1 MVDRSF
7 DQKMEKYDGYGLGK
21 LTMTRVSVLL
31 YPRVL
36 TTVGKNE
43 LKPQAALR
51 ISIPVRLSAKS
62 THHVQGL
69 EQHEECE
76 LGIGESLLE
85 TSDRSTRLL

>member
-7 DQKMEKYDGYGLGK
+7 DQKMDKYDGYGLGK

-51 ISIPVRLSAKS
+51 ISIPVRTSVES
-62 THHVQGL
+62 TYHVQGL
-69 EQHEECE
+69 EQHKECE

-85 TSDRSTRLL
+85 TSDGASTLL